1 MDHTETTAREAI
13 PRIVSW
19 IRQLGAEVRA
29 LVAWPC
35 IVSSA
40 VEEVMLDQF
49 ALSLNTD
56 FRAYIGESG
65 ISIKCVTRRLGSG
78 LFLTLGI
85 EVSEKEAPTMVP
97 ALSDRIRSLVRSQS
111 IEDLQHFAPRVL
123 FDIR

>member
-1 MDHTETTAREAI
+1 
-13 PRIVSW
+13 
-19 IRQLGAEVRA
+19 
-29 LVAWPC
+29 
-35 IVSSA
+35 
-40 VEEVMLDQF
+40 MLDQF